1 MIPGYLQ
8 LITPPA
14 RRAWWSYKFA
24 SLEFFVFFFFS
35 VSKVGLPLM
44 GDTAGTKLR
53 EPIET
58 RRLTAERVS
67 KTCIL
72 TCILQYLN
80 RKKVLRA
87 KILIQNV
94 L

>member
-1 MIPGYLQ
+1 
-8 LITPPA
+8 
-14 RRAWWSYKFA
+14 
-24 SLEFFVFFFFS
+24 
-35 VSKVGLPLM
+35 M

-58 RRLTAERVS
+58 RRLKAEYVY

-87 KILIQNV
+87 KILMQNV

>member
-1 MIPGYLQ
+1 
-8 LITPPA
+8 
-14 RRAWWSYKFA
+14 
-24 SLEFFVFFFFS
+24 
-35 VSKVGLPLM
+35 M
-44 GDTAGTKLR
+44 GDTAGTRLR

-58 RRLTAERVS
+58 RRLMAEYVN

-72 TCILQYLN
+72 TCILQYLS

-87 KILIQNV
+87 KILMQNV

>member
-1 MIPGYLQ
+1 
-8 LITPPA
+8 
-14 RRAWWSYKFA
+14 
-24 SLEFFVFFFFS
+24 
-35 VSKVGLPLM
+35 M

-58 RRLTAERVS
+58 RRLTAEYVN
-67 KTCIL
+67 KTYIL

-87 KILIQNV
+87 KILMQNV
-94 L
+94 LKQQIPPRSFHQGRWIAVNFENVFPMRVSVISRCVST

>member
-1 MIPGYLQ
+1 MSHY
-8 LITPPA
+8 
-14 RRAWWSYKFA
+14 Y
-24 SLEFFVFFFFS
+24 FFKNIFKVFFS

-44 GDTAGTKLR
+44 GETAGTKLR

-58 RRLTAERVS
+58 RRLIMAEYVN

-72 TCILQYLN
+72 TRILQYLN
-80 RKKVLRA
+80 CKKVLRA
-87 KILIQNV
+87 KTLMQNV